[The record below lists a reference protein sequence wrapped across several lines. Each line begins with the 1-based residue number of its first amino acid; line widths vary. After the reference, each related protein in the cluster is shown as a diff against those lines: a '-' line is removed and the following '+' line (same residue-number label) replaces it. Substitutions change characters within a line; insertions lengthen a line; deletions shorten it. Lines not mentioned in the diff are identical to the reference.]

1 MTEFE
6 IRQDEHGIGEV
17 LILKGDWDPSVAS
30 YMQQHGICALRL
42 SDYYGF
48 KGEDLSFLSSL
59 WFLKSLE
66 IYCWDAKGVQAV
78 GDLPHL
84 EVLGLQFRSTRKID
98 FSGFSRLRVAMVTW
112 TKGLQSLLEV
122 ATLEKLNIQ
131 NYPHIDL
138 TPCAGL
144 SLLRSLYLTSRKI
157 ESLSGIESLK
167 NLEVLD
173 LYNCPKLAS
182 VEEANGCPHLQKL
195 EIEAC
200 TRLKA

>member
-1 MTEFE
+1 
-6 IRQDEHGIGEV
+6 
-17 LILKGDWDPSVAS
+17 
-30 YMQQHGICALRL
+30 MQQHGICALRL